1 MNTTINNVLSLLNIP
16 LSESATKSEKA
27 EVKGIRISD
36 SAIANDITEHL
47 SGSFKGATNDIDM
60 QSALISPEFQQL
72 LNASNQ
78 VLETALTESGEA
90 TSISMVLP
98 KSSQQASLICMLIE
112 LANQASIAD
121 IELSSTFG
129 IMSETSSLN
138 AAQAQKAQ
146 GLAIFAKSIVS
157 SSITM
162 AGTGYATHNS
172 VKNYSATKS
181 NINQNLRGMHG
192 ADLQIRQM
200 QNSLSASKNEHL
212 DLSDIASSSST
223 VKKADGSITEFQ
235 RHDRTV
241 SAEHSAVAAR
251 NLDET
256 ISNRDAF
263 NAAFLQGEARTRL
276 TTGQIEAQ
284 RAIGTTG
291 STIADGT
298 GTLAHNIEQK
308 EETEE
313 RTESKVMDGAV
324 EMSRQQA
331 QKSQQLLSNMMNLLN
346 DVRRTQADL
355 VSSFAN
361 NLKA

>member
-1 MNTTINNVLSLLNIP
+1 MTTINSVPSTLLTSLIGQA
-16 LSESATKSEKA
+16 SASDNTGA
-27 EVKGIRISD
+27 KGVRMPD
-36 SAIANDITEHL
+36 SSIANYIATQL
-47 SGSFKGATNDIDM
+47 SSTSSDCADDADL
-60 QSALISPEFQQL
+60 QSVASNPEFMQM
-72 LNASNQ
+72 LNESIQ
-78 VLETALTESGEA
+78 VLNDGLAQSDDAA
-90 TSISMVLP
+90 TVNLVLP
-98 KSSQQASLICMLIE
+98 QSSQQANLICMLIE

-121 IELSSTFG
+121 IELSSKFG

-146 GLAIFAKSIVS
+146 GLAIFSKSIMS
-157 SSITM
+157 SSINM
-162 AGTGYATHNS
+162 MSTGYATHSS
-172 VKNYSATKS
+172 VKNYSATKN
-181 NINQNLRGMHG
+181 NINHNLRGMHD
-192 ADLQIRQM
+192 ADLQVRQM
-200 QNSLSASKNEHL
+200 QNSLNASKNEHL
-212 DLSDIASSSST
+212 DMSEIASSTST
-223 VKKADGSITEFQ
+223 VKKADNNIAELQ
-235 RHDRTV
+235 QHERAL
-241 SAEHSAVAAR
+241 SAENSAVAAR

-276 TTGQIEAQ
+276 TSGQIEAQ
-284 RAIGTTG
+284 RAIGMAG
-291 STIADGT
+291 SNIADGT
-298 GTLAHNIEQK
+298 GTLAHDIEQK

-355 VSSFAN
+355 VSSFAS